1 MNARRVAAER
11 MAAERLAVK
20 QLCVAASLIIAK
32 LGGHV
37 VPYELCEYADCK
49 AQGIKHANG
58 LWCPAHAV
66 KMERR
71 LW

>member
-1 MNARRVAAER
+1 MSARRVAAER
-11 MAAERLAVK
+11 LAAERQAAEQLA
-20 QLCVAASLIIAK
+20 AAAALIVGK

-37 VPYELCEYADCK
+37 LPYEPCDYPDCK

-58 LWCPAHAV
+58 LWCPVHAA

-71 LW
+71 PW